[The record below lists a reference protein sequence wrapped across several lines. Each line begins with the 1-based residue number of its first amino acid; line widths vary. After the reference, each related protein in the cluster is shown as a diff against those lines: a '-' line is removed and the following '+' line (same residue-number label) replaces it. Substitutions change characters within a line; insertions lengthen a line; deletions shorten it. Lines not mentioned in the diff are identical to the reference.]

1 MKLVGIVRNK
11 RLWVVLTGIILSA
24 VFVLQSGAFLQLFRQ
39 DTAYIYRGRILSVDE
54 ARLVPDPLIDGMY
67 VGRQTIEIVLLQ
79 GDFSGQRFVIENTMS
94 RYFNHHA
101 VEGMELLFAVNMWNN
116 EVHSIEVY
124 SHSRGQFLLAF
135 VAIFIMLLI
144 LVARKR
150 GLYAILSMLFALS
163 TVAFFMIPGI
173 ASSGN
178 PLVFALITGAI
189 IAAFSTFLVQDVSK
203 KAIASFAATIF
214 SISIVGV
221 IVLIAGYVGNVDGLD
236 LEHAEELV
244 ESWNWGV
251 SNFRI
256 THLLAAST
264 VVIALGVVMHVSMA
278 VVNAVFVTEEAKDM
292 QQLFKAGMEQGR
304 DKLTIVLSVL
314 LLAFLGSSV
323 VILLLIA
330 FAEASFML
338 LINLDLIAV
347 AVMQIVGASFGIVLA
362 VPLAAISAAFIKQT
376 KF

>member
-1 MKLVGIVRNK
+1 VKLVGIVRNK